1 MLQNLNWT
9 PLLPNSLNVLY
20 KDVLTESGVG
30 NSNYLII

>member
-20 KDVLTESGVG
+20 KDVLTSQESEIV
-30 NSNYLII
+30 II